1 MQKPYWQMEFS
12 SIEQGKQMG
21 ILQTKPQ
28 PVDRPEELESLHG
41 GGHFFPKSAHRRTAD
56 PQGYAERHWAESG
69 NSNDRSR
76 GQMLQIPERFCTAGK
91 ETGPGG
97 IRSGKRREEDPGKE
111 GYNTGGICTGPNGS
125 RNLKTPRTGSSPEK
139 RCKRL

>member
-1 MQKPYWQMEFS
+1 MISAEGEIVCRNLTGRWKFP
-12 SIEQGKQMG
+12 SIEQGKQKG

-76 GQMLQIPERFCTAGK
+76 AKALQTPERFCTAGK
-91 ETGPGG
+91 ETVPGG
-97 IRSGKRREEDPGKE
+97 IRSD
-111 GYNTGGICTGPNGS
+111 
-125 RNLKTPRTGSSPEK
+125 
-139 RCKRL
+139 